1 MNLPASVLITGAH
14 GGLGRAWTA
23 ALQARGHRVHA
34 CTRDGAE
41 GSHACDLSNADAFTA
56 LLEQIRP
63 QVVLHLAADFGA
75 DLGRALAVN
84 FESSRALLH
93 WAKNRAVQTRIV
105 LIGTAAE
112 YGVVAADA
120 GAISEAHALAPVSAY
135 GMSKACQSQ
144 LLSLYAS
151 QGVDVVCAR
160 LFNLRADQQGSALSA
175 RMFVGRVSQQ
185 IKEIQAGTR
194 QFIEVGPLA
203 AQRDF
208 IVMTQAIKQLDAILE
223 LGAAGQIYHVAS
235 GVPIT
240 MRELLAQE
248 LAAAGLSFECVRSA
262 PELSNRTGLDVPIIY
277 ADISKTMRLLRNQTA
292 EVTAHA

>member
-1 MNLPASVLITGAH
+1 MSQAAAVLITGAH
-14 GGLGRAWTA
+14 GGLGRAWAA
-23 ALQARGHRVHA
+23 ALHSRGHKLHL

-41 GSHACDLSNADAFTA
+41 ATHACDLSRAGAFSA
-56 LLEQIRP
+56 LLERLQP
-63 QVVLHLAADFGA
+63 PVVLHLAADFGA
-75 DLGRALAVN
+75 DLSQALAVN
-84 FESSRALLH
+84 FESSRELLA
-93 WAKNRAVQTRIV
+93 WAKNGANKPRIV

-120 GAISEAHALAPVSAY
+120 GAISEEHALAPISAY
-135 GMSKACQSQ
+135 GLSKACQSQ

-160 LFNLRADQQGSALSA
+160 LFNLRADPQGSPLST

-185 IKEIQAGTR
+185 IQEIHAGNR
-194 QFIEVGPLA
+194 QFIEVGPLS

-208 IVMTQAIKQLDAILE
+208 IGMRQAIQQLEAILK

-235 GVPIT
+235 GVPIS
-240 MRELLAQE
+240 MRELLTQE
-248 LAAAGLSFECVRSA
+248 LQAAGLSFERVRSA

-277 ADISKTMRLLRNQTA
+277 ADISKTSRLLNRQSG
-292 EVTAHA
+292 EERVHA